1 MELLR
6 GFALLARTAGL
17 LGQLAEER
25 RRPLAMD
32 MYLEID
38 RNAVEVPVSD
48 SDSDGGL
55 NG

>member
-1 MELLR
+1 
-6 GFALLARTAGL
+6 
-17 LGQLAEER
+17 
-25 RRPLAMD
+25 MD

-38 RNAVEVPVSD
+38 RNAVEIPVSDSDSD